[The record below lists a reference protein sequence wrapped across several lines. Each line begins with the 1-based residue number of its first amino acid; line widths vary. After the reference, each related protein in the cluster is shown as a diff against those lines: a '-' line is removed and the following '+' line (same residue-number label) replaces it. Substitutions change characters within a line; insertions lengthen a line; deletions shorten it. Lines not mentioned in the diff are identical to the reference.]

1 MVRLGFDGE
10 MSVITDGVYVGR
22 YRAARD
28 MAFLKKHG
36 ITHIV
41 NCAASSCESMYPAEF
56 TYLNLPLKDEPASE
70 EQLHLPLTP
79 LARFIPSASFFIQDC
94 LDNGG
99 RVMVHCRKGISR
111 SVSIVAGYLMYER
124 GASLVEAL
132 TLVRRRR
139 KVADPNVWFVE
150 DLKLYQMKLELDRF
164 NRFRAA
170 ANITR
175 PIVDVGHRKHPHIGA
190 QTSNNTAPA
199 TAESCVG
206 TA

>member
-1 MVRLGFDGE
+1 
-10 MSVITDGVYVGR
+10 
-22 YRAARD
+22 
-28 MAFLKKHG
+28 
-36 ITHIV
+36 
-41 NCAASSCESMYPAEF
+41 MYPSEF

-79 LARFIPSASFFIQDC
+79 LAKFIPSAAFFIQDC

-124 GASLVEAL
+124 GANLVEAL
-132 TLVRRRR
+132 TLIRRRR

-170 ANITR
+170 GTSSAR
-175 PIVDVGHRKHPHIGA
+175 PATDIAHRKHHDENVA
-190 QTSNNTAPA
+190 VVNTATA
-199 TAESCVG
+199 TAAAAAKTTLPVAQSPRVD
-206 TA
+206 AA